1 MDNGDVA
8 DNTLDGR
15 AGQVVRDADD
25 MAENVAIGTGARLV
39 ARHAPGPGTV
49 AIGLVVDVIAAEEGG
64 DPADGAGFD
73 QAVCVGDGRILGV
86 VVTDDGLAAAG
97 RGCIGHR
104 LRIGKRCR
112 HRLFTPH
119 MFAGCERRNRD
130 FGMRVVRRA
139 DGHKFDRRVV
149 HHRPPVIGIAAES
162 EVGGALRGALRAEV
176 ANDFQPW
183 PEPGPED

>member
-49 AIGLVVDVIAAEEGG
+49 AIGLVIDVIAAEEGG

-73 QAVCVGDGRILGV
+73 
-86 VVTDDGLAAAG
+86 
-97 RGCIGHR
+97 
-104 LRIGKRCR
+104 
-112 HRLFTPH
+112 
-119 MFAGCERRNRD
+119 
-130 FGMRVVRRA
+130 
-139 DGHKFDRRVV
+139 
-149 HHRPPVIGIAAES
+149 
-162 EVGGALRGALRAEV
+162 
-176 ANDFQPW
+176 
-183 PEPGPED
+183 